1 MYPSRVHLFLI
12 NFPAE
17 EFISNIPSF
26 KRYICQN
33 VALNFFA
40 SLAKVSGLAGG
51 KNKLSHRATI
61 YCS

>member
-17 EFISNIPSF
+17 EFISDIPSF

-33 VALNFFA
+33 VALNFSRRSKNNKVFA
-40 SLAKVSGLAGG
+40 QSGC
-51 KNKLSHRATI
+51 KNEKLGE
-61 YCS
+61 